1 MSSSTEIAPAAEPVA
16 ARVCRTGSEP
26 RTRED
31 AVGRSVVHDFGGSLE
46 TGDLPRGP
54 AETPWLLVAIVGVV
68 LGASWAR
75 WRPRAA
81 APTVV
86 ARRRRALGPAA
97 G

>member
-1 MSSSTEIAPAAEPVA
+1 MGSSFDAHRSGDPIAAPVFTA
-16 ARVCRTGSEP
+16 GTGLRAP
-26 RTRED
+26 
-31 AVGRSVVHDFGGSLE
+31 HDFGGSLE
-46 TGDLPRGP
+46 VGDIERGP

-68 LGASWAR
+68 LGALWSR

-86 ARRRRALGPAA
+86 ARRRRALRPAA